1 MKLPAADLFAGA
13 RGRSRRCALV
23 LAVAC
28 VLVASPLLRAETAA
42 ARTITDDTT
51 RSSATTPCDTTGQ
64 PTTTVY
70 LPNVTKTLG
79 GPAGWDTPFYVQNA
93 GAIQT
98 TLEISFYL
106 FSNGALVACRKTAG
120 VPPGATLA
128 DDPNADADLPD
139 NAQFSVVVR
148 SFGAPVVAVV
158 NQVQGTGA
166 STQALSYA
174 GFTGGATKVFLP
186 NVTRR
191 FYGYDVPFI
200 VQNLGPAT
208 ASVTAAF
215 VSFDATLHFS
225 TSLVIA
231 PGRSGVV
238 DPDFTAGLIDGTQ
251 YAVTLTSNQPIGVV
265 VNAHNETGSPVAYSH
280 NGLAVGAT
288 TLYAPYAVKGGAGG
302 RVSPVVVQNLGAAAV
317 DAALTFTPLGGG
329 AAQTL
334 TLTAIPP
341 GGSKAFDPRFALGT
355 TTPCA
360 SASATCLGA
369 GEFALVINATGPVA
383 AVVLPVS
390 DGTAAGYLA
399 SSQPSA
405 RQVLPVVFRSVGG
418 ASGWT
423 GVAYLQA
430 VSAGQLT
437 VRFYAI
443 GSGQLAATQSVAL
456 VRGSSVRLDPRT
468 VAGLVDGTA
477 YAVTADGNGGTFAAI
492 VWEQASTGG
501 DASMIYEAFPAAALP
516 TTPQLGSIVV
526 TPATAPVEPG
536 ATQQFATSARD
547 QFGAP
552 LAGQTFA
559 WAVTP
564 ATLGTVSTGGVFTAS
579 ASGSGSGTVTA
590 TAGTVS
596 SSAVVTVRLP
606 ATQTVGGIAFQ
617 ISSQGTT
624 DVYAEATISASDQAT
639 IAATADTDVARV
651 QTDFGRAYTRRPK
664 IYVFA
669 TTASYT
675 QGLQSILEVPGP
687 EAQTAGATTDG
698 LFSSNPV
705 AIAANWSKITQS
717 KPISAIRHELTH
729 MMERQIVTAVSLPQW
744 FNEGTA
750 RLEDLTVPGSDYRA
764 NQVRYGA
771 ASMAATGGLFS
782 IGDLTSNAQWNARTG
797 TPATYQYYQ
806 AAQMV
811 QLIRDDIGQANHL
824 RIFDLMEQRQ
834 TFDQAYLA
842 VSGQSLATF
851 SGSVAARIKALAP
864 AYPGIAT
871 ATDSA
876 AGPGLAIQLYGF
888 TPGSS
893 VTMSISG
900 PSRSSSTTTN
910 TADEYGVY
918 RTYLTS
924 SWPAGAYSITAT
936 GPNGTATASA
946 VKSPSVT
953 ATSTTVWSPIELLLP
968 DALEPVSVW

>member
-1 MKLPAADLFAGA
+1 M
-13 RGRSRRCALV
+13 
-23 LAVAC
+23 
-28 VLVASPLLRAETAA
+28 
-42 ARTITDDTT
+42 
-51 RSSATTPCDTTGQ
+51 
-64 PTTTVY
+64 
-70 LPNVTKTLG
+70 TKTLG

-98 TLEISFYL
+98 TLELSFYL
-106 FSNGALVACRKTAG
+106 FANGALVACRKTAG
-120 VPPGATLA
+120 VAPGATLA

-166 STQALSYA
+166 STQALAYA
-174 GFTGGATKVFLP
+174 GFTEGATKVFLP

-200 VQNLGPAT
+200 VQNLGAAT

-215 VSFDATLHFS
+215 VSFDAALRFS
-225 TSLVIA
+225 TSLAIA

-238 DPDFTAGLIDGTQ
+238 DPDFTAGLVDGTQ
-251 YAVTLTSNQPIGVV
+251 YAVTLTSTQPIGVV

-280 NGLAVGAT
+280 NGLALGAT

-317 DAALTFTPLGGG
+317 DATLAFTPLGGG

-334 TLTAIPP
+334 TLKGIPP
-341 GGSKAFDPRFALGT
+341 GGSTAFDPRFTLGT

-360 SASATCLGA
+360 GPSATCLGA
-369 GEFALVINATGPVA
+369 GEFALVITATGSVA

-390 DGTAAGYLA
+390 DGTVAGYLA
-399 SSQPSA
+399 SAQPSA
-405 RQVLPVVFRSVGG
+405 RQVLPVMFRSVG
-418 ASGWT
+418 GWT

-456 VRGSSVRLDPRT
+456 VPGSTVRLDPRT
-468 VAGLVDGTA
+468 VAGLADGTA
-477 YAVTADGNGGTFAAI
+477 YAATADGNGGTFAAV

-516 TTPQLGSIVV
+516 GAPQLGSVVV
-526 TPATAPVEPG
+526 TPATASVEPG
-536 ATQQFATSARD
+536 ATQQFAASARD

-564 ATLGTVSTGGVFTAS
+564 ATLGTVGAGGVFTAS

-590 TAGTVS
+590 TAGTLS
-596 SSAVVTVRLP
+596 SSAVVKVTLP
-606 ATQTVGGIAFQ
+606 TTQTVGGIAFQ

-624 DVYAEATISASDQAT
+624 DVYAEATISATDQAAV
-639 IAATADTDVARV
+639 AAAADTDVARV
-651 QTDFGRAYTRRPK
+651 QTDFSRAYTKRPK

-675 QGLQSILEVPGP
+675 QGLQSVLGLTGP
-687 EAQTAGATTDG
+687 EAQAAGAESDG
-698 LFSSNPV
+698 LFRSNLV
-705 AIAANWSKITQS
+705 AIAANWAKITQS
-717 KPISAIRHELTH
+717 KPILTIRHELTH
-729 MMERQIVTAVSLPQW
+729 MMEYQIVTTVSVPAW

-750 RLEDLTVPGSDYRA
+750 RLEEYTVPASDYRA
-764 NQVRYGA
+764 NEGRYGA

-782 IGDLTSNAQWNARTG
+782 MSDLTSLTTWNARTG
-797 TPATYQYYQ
+797 TPAVYQYYQ
-806 AAQMV
+806 AARMV
-811 QLIRDDIGQANHL
+811 QLIRDDVGQAGSV
-824 RIFDLMEQRQ
+824 RIFDLMGQGQAFE
-834 TFDQAYLA
+834 QAYLA
-842 VSGQSLATF
+842 VSGQALATF
-851 SGSVAARIKALAP
+851 SGSFAARLRALAP

-871 ATDSA
+871 ANDTVV
-876 AGPGLAIQLYGF
+876 GPGLSIHLYGF

-893 VTMSISG
+893 VTISISG
-900 PSRSSSTTTN
+900 PGRSTSTKTVN
-910 TADEYGVY
+910 EYGVY
-918 RTYLTS
+918 KTYLDS
-924 SWPAGAYSITAT
+924 SWPAGTYSITAT
-936 GPNGTATASA
+936 GSNGTATVSATLNSSSATAASTI
-946 VKSPSVT
+946 VRSPV
-953 ATSTTVWSPIELLLP
+953 ELLLP
-968 DALEPVSVW
+968 DALEPASVW